1 MDVNRLFELNV
12 GEYFRELDYEV
23 DVTRAVGDWGVDV
36 FISKGGQ
43 KGAVQVKN
51 YGNCRTRISRKDV
64 MELYGAMAFFDCSFA
79 KLVYNGKMNDDAKK
93 VAEKLN
99 IECIYKDQELTLFS
113 NNKISTTIPYSF
125 EECWKMFVQP
135 LKGQQIRTKSNGTYT
150 IRDVTNDRITYIN
163 TNGKE
168 HKVKV
173 DLFKWTFDKVLKCG
187 IVHGKA
193 IRDEFKTTHSSLVV
207 AIFNL
212 IPYFDIINGPCII
225 ISSRARFDNLKK

>member
-1 MDVNRLFELNV
+1 MDVNRLFEINV

-36 FISKGGQ
+36 FISKDGQ

-51 YGNCRTRISRKDV
+51 YENCRTRVSRKDI

-99 IECIYKDQELTLFS
+99 IECIYKEQELAIFGD
-113 NNKISTTIPYSF
+113 NKRSAIIPYSF
-125 EECWKMFVQP
+125 EECWKKFVQP
-135 LKGQQIRTKSNGTYT
+135 LENQDIKTKGNKIYT
-150 IRDVTNDRITYIN
+150 ICNVTNDRITYRN

-168 HKVKV
+168 NKVKV
-173 DLFKWTFDKVLKCG
+173 DLFKWTFDKVLNCG

-212 IPYFDIINGPCII
+212 IPYFEIINGPYIKI
-225 ISSRARFDNLKK
+225 VSENI